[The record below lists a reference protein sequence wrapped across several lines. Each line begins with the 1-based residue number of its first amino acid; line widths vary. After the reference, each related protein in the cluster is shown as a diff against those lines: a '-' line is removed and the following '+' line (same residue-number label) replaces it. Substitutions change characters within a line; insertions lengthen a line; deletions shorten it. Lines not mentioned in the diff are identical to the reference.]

1 MSKVLVTESYLTDIG
16 NAIRN
21 KNGSTNQYK
30 PSEMAAAISNIK
42 GEDIIVTRGD
52 KYTLNV
58 VKPKN
63 GTISSYF
70 VAKSVNNSD
79 GTFSAGLTDHSTY
92 VPDTGYDPGII
103 SRSVDKDTGVYTI
116 TGTAASPTSIVDSHG
131 LARVYYKVD
140 TFDYDLYKDSL
151 YTDKLSD
158 IENASGKLLILDI
171 NSNRD
176 YIDFETRHVTC
187 IYAPSISKYGAIN
200 FFPYSSSYNN
210 ILKYVSFPSWTGIV
224 RVNESSSYEHAGF
237 EYFDIGRSTQLQCG
251 FDPTFNITNLIIRN
265 PDSIVDAS
273 WHKPKKVVN
282 AYVPSSLLSTY
293 QANSVWSG
301 FVTNFIALEGS
312 KYEDPYAFLDEIPT

>member
-79 GTFSAGLTDHSTY
+79 GTFSAGLTDYSTY
-92 VPDTGYDPGII
+92 VPDTGYDPGTI

-131 LARVYYKVD
+131 LVRVYYKVN
-140 TFDYDLYKDSL
+140 TFDYELYKDSL

-158 IENASGKLLILDI
+158 MEDASGKLLILDI
-171 NSNRD
+171 NSTKD
-176 YIDFETRHVTC
+176 YIDFETKHVTC
-187 IYAPSISKYGAIN
+187 IYAPSISKYKTLN
-200 FFPYSSSYNN
+200 FYPYNSSYNN

-224 RVNESSSYEHAGF
+224 RVNEGSSYEHVGF
-237 EYFDIGRSTQLQCG
+237 KYFDIGRSTQLRCG
-251 FDPTFNITNLIIRN
+251 FDHTFNITNLIIRN
-265 PDSIVDAS
+265 PDSIVDTS
-273 WHKPKKVVN
+273 LQPKKVVN

-312 KYEDPYAFLDEIPT
+312 KYEDPYAFLDEIST